1 MEDIFSNF
9 IDVILYLLGSIF
21 CIVVLIVFYFQIRK
35 WLKKQRRRNRRKRY
49 ENYKIRKANRKANK

>member
-49 ENYKIRKANRKANK
+49 ENYKIRKVNRKANK